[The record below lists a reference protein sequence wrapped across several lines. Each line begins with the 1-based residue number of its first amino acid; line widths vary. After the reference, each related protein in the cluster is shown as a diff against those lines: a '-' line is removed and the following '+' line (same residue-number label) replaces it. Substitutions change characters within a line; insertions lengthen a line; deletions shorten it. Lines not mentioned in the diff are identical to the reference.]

1 MKEASTLRSIP
12 LLTRKTDVT
21 PSRIRRTALTAA
33 SASPLSFRHRHPGR
47 PNRVR
52 RAARVLAPTVLALSL
67 AGVPLAGHAQTT
79 PAGASEP
86 HRFDVAQGPV
96 DAALDAFA
104 RLAGISVSYDAAQVA
119 GKTTRGLHGAYPT
132 ADALA
137 RLLDGTGLMAVSR
150 IDGAWSIQPA
160 PAPVPVAAPA
170 AGETALPPVNVRS
183 QREHE
188 TADGPVIGYTA
199 RRSATATKTDTSL
212 LETPQSVSVIGREQ
226 LQAQAALSLVDA
238 VKYTPGVQAGTD
250 PVDNRFDSLR
260 IRGFEPTLFVDG
272 MQLPYGA
279 SLYGRPK
286 VDPFMVERIEILR
299 GPSSSLYGAIAPGG
313 LVNFVSLRPPEE
325 AVHTVQLRTNTFG
338 RYEGAFDVGG
348 PVDKDGTVLYRL
360 TALGFNGGTQI
371 DHTKESR
378 VLVAPSVTLR
388 PDRDTSLTLSALY
401 QRDNGEPQIQF
412 LPAQGTLL
420 GNPNGTVP
428 YGRYVGEPGVDEY
441 SRTQA
446 WVGYDFEHRFD
457 STWKVSQKARY
468 AYLDTNLFA
477 VAGAGLQADL
487 RTLNRQVLSAPE
499 HAENFTLDNQVQA
512 DFRTGPVSHTVLAG
526 LDYRWSTSRIALGF
540 GGAPPI
546 DLFNPVYGAA
556 IARPPVSQ
564 STSQFQNQIGLYLQD
579 QLAYERWR
587 LTLSGRHDW
596 VDTSTTDRLKNTTA
610 RQSEGAFSG
619 RVGLS
624 YVFDSGIAPYAA
636 YARSFQ
642 PTIGTSFDGT
652 PFQSTT
658 GSQYEVGVKYQPAA
672 SVVSMSAAA
681 YTLTQNNALTVDAAH
696 PQFQTQAGQV
706 RSRGFEVEAH
716 AELAEGL
723 KMIAQYT
730 YTDAKVTQSNGTDL
744 GKRVIVVPRNQASVW
759 ADYTVPRGPLR
770 TLNLGI
776 GVRYFGPTYGNST
789 NTVAIPSNTLVDLAL
804 GYELGQ
810 LTPKLDGV
818 RFSLNVNNLF
828 NRRYVA
834 TCTSLSACYYGTSRV
849 ALATLRYDW

>member
-1 MKEASTLRSIP
+1 MTLSRTRRAHRGTSSIP
-12 LLTRKTDVT
+12 TGSRR
-21 PSRIRRTALTAA
+21 PSPA
-33 SASPLSFRHRHPGR
+33 
-47 PNRVR
+47 R
-52 RAARVLAPTVLALSL
+52 RAARVFAPTLLALSL
-67 AGVPLAGHAQTT
+67 AAVSAAIDAQTAA
-79 PAGASEP
+79 PASAGEA
-86 HRFDVAQGPV
+86 RAFDIPPGRV
-96 DAALDAFA
+96 DAALDALA
-104 RLAGISVSYDAAQVA
+104 RRAGISVSYEAAQVN
-119 GKTTRGLHGAYPT
+119 GKTTRGLRGQYSLGEAF
-132 ADALA
+132 A
-137 RLLDGTGLMAVSR
+137 RLLDGTGLAAAPRM
-150 IDGAWSIQPA
+150 DHAWIVQAA
-160 PAPVPVAAPA
+160 PPAAPA
-170 AGETALPPVNVRS
+170 SGAAAAKTLPAIAVRS
-183 QREHE
+183 ARERE
-188 TADGPVIGYTA
+188 LAVGPVAGYTA
-199 RRSATATKTDTSL
+199 RRSASATKTDTSL
-212 LETPQSVSVIGREQ
+212 LETPQSVSVIGRNQ
-226 LQAQAALSLVDA
+226 LQEQGALSLVDA

-286 VDPFMVERIEILR
+286 VDPFVTERVEVLR
-299 GPSSSLYGAIAPGG
+299 GPSSSLYGSIAPGG

-325 AVHTVQLRTNTFG
+325 AVHTVQLQANTFG
-338 RYEGAFDVGG
+338 RYEAAFDVGG
-348 PVDKDGTVLYRL
+348 PVDKDATVLYRL
-360 TALGFNGGTQI
+360 TALGFDGGTQI
-371 DHTKESR
+371 DYTKESR

-428 YGRYVGEPGVDEY
+428 YGKYVGEPDADEY

-446 WVGYDFEHRFD
+446 WVGYEFDHRFND
-457 STWKVSQKARY
+457 TWKVSQKARY

-477 VAGAGLQADL
+477 VAGAGLQPDL

-540 GGAPPI
+540 GSAPPV
-546 DLFNPVYGAA
+546 DLYDTVYGAT
-556 IARPPVSQ
+556 IAHPPVSQ
-564 STSQFQNQIGLYLQD
+564 STSQFQNQVGLYLQD
-579 QLAYERWR
+579 QLALERWR

-610 RQSEGAFSG
+610 TQSEGAFSG

-624 YVFDSGIAPYAA
+624 YVFDSGIAPYVAW
-636 YARSFQ
+636 ARSFQ

-658 GSQYEVGVKYQPAA
+658 GTQYEAGVKYQPAA
-672 SVVSMSAAA
+672 SAISMTAAA
-681 YTLTQNNALTVDAAH
+681 FTLTQNNALTVDSAH
-696 PQFQTQAGQV
+696 PQFQTQTGQV
-706 RSRGFEVEAH
+706 RPRGFELEAH

-723 KMIAQYT
+723 KVLAQYT
-730 YTDAKVTQSNGTDL
+730 YTDATVTKSNGTDF

-759 ADYTVPRGPLR
+759 TDYTVPRGPLR
-770 TLNLGI
+770 TLNLGV
-776 GVRYFGPTYGNST
+776 GVRYFGATFGNST
-789 NTVAIPSNTLVDLAL
+789 NTVGIPSNTLVDLAL

-810 LTPKLDGV
+810 LSPKLEGV
-818 RFSLNVNNLF
+818 HVALNVNNLF
-828 NRRYVA
+828 DRRYVS